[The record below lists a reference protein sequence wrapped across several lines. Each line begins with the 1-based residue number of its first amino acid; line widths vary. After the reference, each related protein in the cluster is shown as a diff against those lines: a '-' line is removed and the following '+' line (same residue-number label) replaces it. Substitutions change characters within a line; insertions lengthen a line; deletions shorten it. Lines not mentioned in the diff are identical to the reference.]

1 MIYNFSFVS
10 HSVLLMPHT
19 AYSPADDDLPASSSG
34 SLAPSDVDSLPT
46 ASTPRADEDAE
57 VGSQRGTHQ
66 EEALEAPSG
75 NLPDFA
81 PDSAPEPEVA
91 PESVGRPL
99 RKKGK
104 TVTPA
109 ASAQPEAPDSLLE
122 ALNGASIKEEH
133 RTVMSAV
140 IQKVQLAKSGLTEA
154 WSNLLTGFEV
164 RILIYVE

>member
-1 MIYNFSFVS
+1 M
-10 HSVLLMPHT
+10 
-19 AYSPADDDLPASSSG
+19 
-34 SLAPSDVDSLPT
+34 
-46 ASTPRADEDAE
+46 
-57 VGSQRGTHQ
+57 SQD
-66 EEALEAPSG
+66 

-81 PDSAPEPEVA
+81 LDSASEPIVA
-91 PESVGRPL
+91 PESGGRPL

-109 ASAQPEAPDSLLE
+109 ASVQPEAPDSLLE

-154 WSNLLTGFEV
+154 CSSLLTGFEV
-164 RILIYVE
+164 RILIYVK